1 MGGPLSASPTPPPP
15 LPQAWGGGR
24 GKGEGLGDKPA
35 LSSQHL
41 PARGRQQVFPVC
53 LPQAWVP
60 FPDLS
65 APIPAGLVC
74 PLPFLPGL
82 GPTRAS
88 GPFLGRDP
96 GSLVWLCLERRRV
109 PYPQVAESCLG
120 STQADISWKPVRGS
134 WLGPLSLGGGGHL
147 GAPGVQGVLEDPL
160 PLTPPLSPRKLP
172 HLPQSPHLLP

>member
-65 APIPAGLVC
+65 APIPAGLVG
-74 PLPFLPGL
+74 PLPFPPGL

-88 GPFLGRDP
+88 RPFLGRDP
-96 GSLVWLCLERRRV
+96 GSLV
-109 PYPQVAESCLG
+109 
-120 STQADISWKPVRGS
+120 
-134 WLGPLSLGGGGHL
+134 
-147 GAPGVQGVLEDPL
+147 
-160 PLTPPLSPRKLP
+160 
-172 HLPQSPHLLP
+172 